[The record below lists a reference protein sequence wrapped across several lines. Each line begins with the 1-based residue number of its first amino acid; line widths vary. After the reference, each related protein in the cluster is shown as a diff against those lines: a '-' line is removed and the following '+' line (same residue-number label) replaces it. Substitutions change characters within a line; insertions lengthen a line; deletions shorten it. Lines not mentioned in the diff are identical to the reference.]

1 MNVLIIHLNNATT
14 LSLSLKRLSFGRM
27 VPPSPKQLLTY
38 AKNELNVKKEEEE
51 KRKNSGTSTTLE
63 KDSSLA
69 SKYCTDV
76 ASRYSPVA

>member
-51 KRKNSGTSTTLE
+51 KKNSGTSTTLE